1 MSTEPLETKGTLGVS
16 QNTANALM
24 NSMWPQWKS
33 LEKTLAFTNGTNE
46 NGDYNGTGNPST
58 LLTVTGTVEIAV
70 IAVCTVAFLGT
81 SATLELGT
89 ALSTAGII
97 ALTTATDITIGDIW
111 HDNSPD
117 SSVEASTVIA
127 RKIVNQN
134 VIFTVKTADIS
145 AGTLKLFI
153 FWNPISS
160 DGNVV
165 LA

>member
-1 MSTEPLETKGTLGVS
+1 MSTEPFETRGNLGAS
-16 QNTANALM
+16 HQTANMLM
-24 NSMWPQWKS
+24 NSLWPQWKS
-33 LEKTLAFTNGTNE
+33 LEKTVAFTNGTDE

-58 LLTVTGTVEIAV
+58 LLTVTGTVELAV
-70 IAVCTVAFLGT
+70 MAVCAVDFAGA

-89 ALSTAGII
+89 ALSTAGLI
-97 ALTTATDITIGDIW
+97 AMTTATNLVAKEIW

-117 SSVEASTVIA
+117 ASVEASTAIT
-127 RKIVNQN
+127 RKIVSQN

-145 AGTLKLFI
+145 AGSLKMMV

-165 LA
+165 FA

>member
-1 MSTEPLETKGTLGVS
+1 MSTELFETKGTLGVS

-24 NSMWPQWKS
+24 NNLWPQWKS
-33 LEKTLAFTNGTNE
+33 LEQTVAFVDTLNA

-58 LLTVTGTVEIAV
+58 LLTVTGTVEIAI

-89 ALSTAGII
+89 ALSTAGLI
-97 ALTTATDITIGDIW
+97 AMTTATGITIGDIW

-117 SSVEASTVIA
+117 ASVELSSVIT

-134 VIFTVKTADIS
+134 VIFTVKTADIT

-160 DGNVV
+160 DGNVA